1 MADNIQKTLDIKVN
15 YSEALD
21 GVAKYR
27 MELDRAKAEAKA
39 MTDILKEY
47 DKALKD
53 GSISETEYSKRVLE
67 VQKSLA
73 ANKQEQNQ
81 LSDAIRT
88 SEKVIKNQITQQ
100 NLADDSI
107 KALRAQLSNLTK
119 EYDELSASQ
128 RDNAEVGGKLLASIN
143 DVTDQIKE
151 AEEATQRYYRNVGNY
166 KSALEGMEKATDGA
180 KNSILG
186 FISGGN
192 PLVQMLVN
200 TSQQLGSVKQAFVVV
215 AQGASML
222 GKQLLALMANPIVAF
237 LAAIAAAFMVLKS
250 GIESSEERMNKFRVI
265 MAPMKMVF
273 DVVSVAIGKVCG
285 VLLDLVGL
293 ASDAIMWLN
302 KMAESLPILG
312 KHFAEQNK
320 KVKEYI
326 DLEKQRQEITRLTRD
341 EVVKSAEREREISDL
356 RAKFAEKDK
365 YTNEERLKFLDQAIA
380 KEKEQAEANKRLA
393 QMRLEN
399 LEREAALADNDAEMN
414 DKLAQAKAE
423 VIKADTALSNKMR
436 ELNAQRVEAIN
447 GINAEA
453 EAVKKAEAEKAKAW
467 QETIIKRKKIEVEYS
482 RKVEDAELEL
492 VDDEYEKQKVTITVQ
507 YEREIGDLRKQLE
520 EEENLT
526 ESAKESINQLIIA
539 KQKQL
544 NRELAALDK
553 ERLSTEEQLWR
564 EAEDAMLDLIKG
576 GYEKQKQVVATQYQR
591 EIEDLQKRLDEEN
604 SLTESAKEALRSL
617 IISKRQQMNN
627 EIQAIEKSATDEQ
640 IQREAERIQLQQ
652 DADRLS
658 LEARMSNLQ
667 EGTMQML
674 NLQRE
679 QADQEFSF
687 RQANIDREYQ
697 QEQERINALAISEQE
712 KNDMLLNLQLDYG
725 NKSKENEQ
733 KLADEKKK
741 IAKAEA
747 QMKIESYNSIKSGID
762 AMGEHSKA
770 FAIMSKAIALGE
782 IAVNTGKALAAGI
795 AQAQS
800 VPFPANLVAIATTVG
815 TILANIASAI
825 STVKSAKFA
834 KGGTVDT
841 SQYASGGDVRGAGTG
856 TSDSIHAMLSNGESV
871 MTAAATSMYAPVL
884 SAMNQSA
891 GGNPITGG
899 GSAQGEDMLARAV
912 ARGLMAMPNPVVS
925 VEEIN
930 TTSRRV
936 QVLENLASI

>member
-27 MELDRAKAEAKA
+27 MELDRAKAEAKL
-39 MTDILKEY
+39 MTE
-47 DKALKD
+47 ALKNHAKQLNE
-53 GSISETEYSKRVLE
+53 GKISEEQYAKAVLE
-67 VQKSLA
+67 TQKQLA

-143 DVTDQIKE
+143 DVTDQIKQ

-166 KSALEGMEKATDGA
+166 QSALEGMEKATNGA
-180 KNSILG
+180 KDSILG

-302 KMAESLPILG
+302 KMAESLPGIG
-312 KHFAEQNK
+312 KYFEQANK
-320 KVKEYI
+320 TTEEYI
-326 DLEKQRQEITRLTRD
+326 NIEKQKQEITKATRD

-365 YTNEERLKFLDQAIA
+365 YSNEERLKFLDQAIA

-393 QMRLEN
+393 QMKLEN
-399 LEREAALADNDAEMN
+399 LEREAALADNDAAMN

-447 GINAEA
+447 GINAEVAA
-453 EAVKKAEAEKAKAW
+453 EKKAAEEKAKAW
-467 QETIIKRKKIEVEYS
+467 REAQKKKEE
-482 RKVEDAELEL
+482 AL
-492 VDDEYEKQKVTITVQ
+492 KQQ
-507 YEREIGDLRKQLE
+507 QD
-520 EEENLT
+520 
-526 ESAKESINQLIIA
+526 
-539 KQKQL
+539 
-544 NRELAALDK
+544 
-553 ERLSTEEQLWR
+553 TEEQLWK
-564 EAEDAMLDLIKG
+564 EAEDSLIELIKDN
-576 GYEKQKQVVATQYQR
+576 YEKQRQQVQTQYMR
-591 EIEDLQKRLDEEN
+591 EIEDLKERLATEKN
-604 SLTESAKEALRSL
+604 LTASAKDAINLL
-617 IISKRQQMNN
+617 IINKQKQMG
-627 EIQAIEKSATDEQ
+627 EELKAIKKAQTDEQ
-640 IQREAERIQLQQ
+640 IQKDAEEIQRKADLERMTL
-652 DADRLS
+652 DARL
-658 LEARMSNLQ
+658 AVVQ
-667 EGTMQML
+667 EGT
-674 NLQRE
+674 
-679 QADQEFSF
+679 AEFF
-687 RQANIDREYQ
+687 DLRQ
-697 QEQERINALAISEQE
+697 QEIDMEYEQE
-712 KNDMLLNLQLDYG
+712 KQRIANLVASEEEKNALLELAQQ
-725 NKSKENEQ
+725 KHAQRTEEN
-733 KLADEKKK
+733 KKK
-741 IAKAEA
+741 QADNEKAILQAKKQTELDA
-747 QMKIESYNSIKSGID
+747 YNSVKSGID
-762 AMGEHSKA
+762 ALAQHSKA
-770 FAIMSKAIALGE
+770 FAIMSKAIALAE
-782 IAVNTGKALAAGI
+782 IAINTGKALSAGI
-795 AQAQS
+795 AQAAAAG
-800 VPFPANLVAIATTVG
+800 PFPANLIAIATTVG
-815 TILANIASAI
+815 TVLANIASAI
-825 STVKSAKFA
+825 ATVKSAKFA
-834 KGGTVDT
+834 KGGRVDT
-841 SQYASGGDVRGAGTG
+841 RQYASGGDVRGAGTG

-930 TTSRRV
+930 TTARRV

>member
-1 MADNIQKTLDIKVN
+1 MADNIQKTLDIRVN
-15 YSEALD
+15 YSEALN

-27 MELDRAKAEAKA
+27 VELENAKREAKA
-39 MTDILKEY
+39 MTDALKEY
-47 DKALKD
+47 EKALD
-53 GSISETEYSKRVLE
+53 NGTITEEEYNKKVLATT
-67 VQKSLA
+67 KSLA
-73 ANKQEQNQ
+73 ANKQEQAQ

-100 NLADDSI
+100 NLEETSI

-143 DVTDQIKE
+143 EVTNQIKE

-180 KNSILG
+180 KDSILG

-192 PLVQMLVN
+192 PLVQMLIN

-302 KMAESLPILG
+302 KMAESLPGIG
-312 KHFAEQNK
+312 KYFEQSNK
-320 KVKEYI
+320 QVQEYI
-326 DLEKQRQEITRLTRD
+326 DIEKQRQEIEKLKR
-341 EVVKSAEREREISDL
+341 EEIVKSAEREREISDL

-365 YTNEERLKFLDQAIA
+365 YTNEERLGFLDKAIA

-414 DKLAQAKAE
+414 DKLAEAKAE

-447 GINAEA
+447 SINAEIAA
-453 EAVKKAEAEKAKAW
+453 EKKAAEERAKAWRDAQKKKAEAIKQQ
-467 QETIIKRKKIEVEYS
+467 QE
-482 RKVEDAELEL
+482 
-492 VDDEYEKQKVTITVQ
+492 
-507 YEREIGDLRKQLE
+507 
-520 EEENLT
+520 
-526 ESAKESINQLIIA
+526 
-539 KQKQL
+539 
-544 NRELAALDK
+544 
-553 ERLSTEEQLWR
+553 TEEQLWK
-564 EAEDAMLDLIKG
+564 EAEDSLIELIKDN
-576 GYEKQKQVVATQYQR
+576 YEKQRQQVQTQYMR
-591 EIEDLQKRLDEEN
+591 EIEDLKERLATEKN
-604 SLTESAKEALRSL
+604 LTASAKDAINLL
-617 IISKRQQMNN
+617 IINKQKQMG
-627 EIQAIEKSATDEQ
+627 EELKAIEKAQTDEQ
-640 IQREAERIQLQQ
+640 IQKDAEEIQRKADLERMTL
-652 DADRLS
+652 DARL
-658 LEARMSNLQ
+658 AVVQ
-667 EGTMQML
+667 EGTAEFF
-674 NLQRE
+674 NLRQ
-679 QADQEFSF
+679 QE
-687 RQANIDREYQ
+687 IDLEYQ
-697 QEQERINALAISEQE
+697 QEQQRIADLVASEEE
-712 KNDMLLNLQLDYG
+712 KNLLLELAQQ
-725 NKSKENEQ
+725 KHAQKTEEN
-733 KLADEKKK
+733 KKK
-741 IAKAEA
+741 QADNEKAILQAKKQAELDA
-747 QMKIESYNSIKSGID
+747 YNSVKSGID
-762 AMGEHSKA
+762 ALAQHSKA
-770 FAIMSKAIALGE
+770 FAIMSKAIALAE
-782 IAVNTGKALAAGI
+782 IAINTGKALSAGI
-795 AQAQS
+795 AQAAAAG
-800 VPFPANLVAIATTVG
+800 PFPANLIAIATTVG
-815 TILANIASAI
+815 TVLANIASAI
-825 STVKSAKFA
+825 ATVKSAKFA
-834 KGGTVDT
+834 KGGRVDT
-841 SQYASGGDVRGAGTG
+841 RQYASGGDVRGAGTG

-930 TTSRRV
+930 TTARRV
-936 QVLENLASI
+936 QVLENLASV

>member
-1 MADNIQKTLDIKVN
+1 MADNIQKTLDIRVN
-15 YSEALD
+15 YSEALN

-27 MELDRAKAEAKA
+27 VELENAKREAKA
-39 MTDILKEY
+39 MSEALKEY
-47 DKALKD
+47 EKALDD
-53 GSISETEYSKRVLE
+53 GTMTEEEYNKKVLATT
-67 VQKSLA
+67 KSLA

-100 NLADDSI
+100 NLEETSI

-128 RDNAEVGGKLLASIN
+128 RDNEEVGGKLLASIN
-143 DVTDQIKE
+143 DVTDEIKR

-180 KNSILG
+180 KDSILG

-192 PLVQMLVN
+192 PLVQMLIN
-200 TSQQLGSVKQAFVVV
+200 TSQQLGSVKQAFAV
-215 AQGASML
+215 AGQGAVML
-222 GKQLLALMANPIVAF
+222 GKQFLALMANPIVAF
-237 LAAIAAAFMVLKS
+237 LALLAAAFMALKN
-250 GIESSEERMNKFRVI
+250 GIQSSEERMNKFKTL
-265 MAPMKMVF
+265 MAPLQMVF
-273 DVVSVAIGKVCG
+273 DTISNAIGKVCAHLLNLVELATDG
-285 VLLDLVGL
+285 V
-293 ASDAIMWLN
+293 MWLN

-312 KHFAEQNK
+312 KYFEQSNK
-320 KVKEYI
+320 QVQEYI
-326 DLEKQRQEITRLTRD
+326 DIEKQRQEIEKIKREEIT
-341 EVVKSAEREREISDL
+341 KSAEREREISDL

-380 KEKEQAEANKRLA
+380 KEKEQAEVNKKIK
-393 QMRLEN
+393 QMELDL
-399 LEREAALADNDAEMN
+399 LEREAALSDNDAAMN
-414 DKLAQAKAE
+414 KKLEEAKAA
-423 VIKADTALSNKMR
+423 VIRADTELNNKMR

-467 QETIIKRKKIEVEYS
+467 REAQKRK
-482 RKVEDAELEL
+482 
-492 VDDEYEKQKVTITVQ
+492 Q
-507 YEREIGDLRKQLE
+507 E
-520 EEENLT
+520 E
-526 ESAKESINQLIIA
+526 
-539 KQKQL
+539 QKQAL
-544 NRELAALDK
+544 N
-553 ERLSTEEQLWR
+553 TEEQLWR
-564 EAEDAMLDLIKG
+564 EYEDALLDLVKG

-591 EIEDLQKRLDEEN
+591 EIEDLKKRLKEEEN
-604 SLTESAKEALRSL
+604 LTKSAKDAIEKL
-617 IISKRQQMNN
+617 IIAKQQQMNN
-627 EIQAIEKSATDEQ
+627 EIRAIEKSATDEQ

-712 KNDMLLNLQLDYG
+712 KNDMLLNLQMDYG

-762 AMGEHSKA
+762 AMGEHSKS

-815 TILANIASAI
+815 TILSNIASAI
-825 STVKSAKFA
+825 ATVKSAKFA
-834 KGGTVDT
+834 KGGTVDVQ
-841 SQYASGGDVRGAGTG
+841 QYATGGNVRGAGTG

-899 GSAQGEDMLARAV
+899 GSTQGEDMLARAF
-912 ARGLMAMPNPVVS
+912 ARALMAMPNPVVS
-925 VEEIN
+925 VEEIT

-936 QVLENLASI
+936 EALQDLAQV

>member
-1 MADNIQKTLDIKVN
+1 MADNIQKTLDIRVN
-15 YSEALD
+15 YSDALN

-27 MELDRAKAEAKA
+27 VELENAKREAKA
-39 MTDILKEY
+39 MTDALKEY
-47 DKALKD
+47 EKALD
-53 GSISETEYSKRVLE
+53 NGTMTEEEYNKKVLATT
-67 VQKSLA
+67 KSLA
-73 ANKQEQNQ
+73 ANKQEQAQ

-100 NLADDSI
+100 NLEETSI

-128 RDNAEVGGKLLASIN
+128 RDNADVGGKLLASIN
-143 DVTDQIKE
+143 EVTDQIKE

-180 KNSILG
+180 KDSILG

-192 PLVQMLVN
+192 PLVQMLIN
-200 TSQQLGSVKQAFVVV
+200 TSQQLGSAKQAFAVVG
-215 AQGASML
+215 QGAVML
-222 GKQLLALMANPIVAF
+222 GKQFLALMANPIVAF
-237 LAAIAAAFMVLKS
+237 LALLAAAFMALKN
-250 GIESSEERMNKFRVI
+250 GIQSSEGRMNQFKTI
-265 MAPMKMVF
+265 MAPMQMVF
-273 DVVSVAIGKVCG
+273 DTISNAIGKVCAH
-285 VLLDLVGL
+285 LLNLVQL

-302 KMAESLPILG
+302 KMAESLPGIG
-312 KHFAEQNK
+312 KYFEQSNK
-320 KVKEYI
+320 QVQEYI
-326 DLEKQRQEITRLTRD
+326 DIEKKRQEIEKIKREEIT
-341 EVVKSAEREREISDL
+341 KSAEREREISDL

-380 KEKEQAEANKRLA
+380 KEKEQAEINKKIK
-393 QMRLEN
+393 QMELDL
-399 LEREAALADNDAEMN
+399 LEREAALSDNDAAMN
-414 DKLAQAKAE
+414 EKLEQAKAA
-423 VIKADTALSNKMR
+423 VIRADTELNNKMR

-447 GINAEA
+447 GINAET
-453 EAVKKAEAEKAKAW
+453 EAVKKAEAERAKAW
-467 QETIIKRKKIEVEYS
+467 REAQKRK
-482 RKVEDAELEL
+482 
-492 VDDEYEKQKVTITVQ
+492 QK
-507 YEREIGDLRKQLE
+507 E
-520 EEENLT
+520 
-526 ESAKESINQLIIA
+526 
-539 KQKQL
+539 QKQAL
-544 NRELAALDK
+544 N
-553 ERLSTEEQLWR
+553 TEEQLWR

-591 EIEDLQKRLDEEN
+591 EIDDLQKRLDEEEN
-604 SLTESAKEALRSL
+604 LTESAKDALNSL

-697 QEQERINALAISEQE
+697 QEQDRINALAISEQE
-712 KNDMLLNLQLDYG
+712 KNDMLLNLQMDYG

-770 FAIMSKAIALGE
+770 FAVMSKAIALGE

-834 KGGTVDT
+834 KGGTVDVQ
-841 SQYASGGDVRGAGTG
+841 QYATGGNVRGAGSG

-899 GSAQGEDMLARAV
+899 GSTQGEDMLARAF
-912 ARGLMAMPNPVVS
+912 ARALMAMPNPVVS
-925 VEEIN
+925 VEEIT

-936 QVLENLASI
+936 EALHSLAQV

>member
-27 MELDRAKAEAKA
+27 MELDRAKAEAKL
-39 MTDILKEY
+39 MTE
-47 DKALKD
+47 ALKNHAKQLNE
-53 GSISETEYSKRVLE
+53 GKISEEQYTKAVLE
-67 VQKSLA
+67 TQKQLA
-73 ANKQEQNQ
+73 ANKQEQAQ

-143 DVTDQIKE
+143 DVTDQIKQ

-166 KSALEGMEKATDGA
+166 QSALEGMEKATNGA
-180 KNSILG
+180 KDSILG

-302 KMAESLPILG
+302 KMAESLPGIG
-312 KHFAEQNK
+312 KYFEQANK
-320 KVKEYI
+320 TTEEYI
-326 DLEKQRQEITRLTRD
+326 NIEKQKQEITKATRD

-380 KEKEQAEANKRLA
+380 KEKEQAEINKKIK
-393 QMRLEN
+393 QMELDL
-399 LEREAALADNDAEMN
+399 LEREAALSDNDTAMYN
-414 DKLAQAKAE
+414 KLAEAKAA
-423 VIKADTALSNKMR
+423 VTRADTELNNKMK

-447 GINAEA
+447 GINAEVAA
-453 EAVKKAEAEKAKAW
+453 EKKAAEEKAKAW
-467 QETIIKRKKIEVEYS
+467 REAQKK
-482 RKVEDAELEL
+482 K
-492 VDDEYEKQKVTITVQ
+492 
-507 YEREIGDLRKQLE
+507 
-520 EEENLT
+520 
-526 ESAKESINQLIIA
+526 KE
-539 KQKQL
+539 
-544 NRELAALDK
+544 ALQQQQD
-553 ERLSTEEQLWR
+553 TEEQLWK
-564 EAEDAMLDLIKG
+564 EAEDSLIELIKDN
-576 GYEKQKQVVATQYQR
+576 YEKQRQQVQTQYMR
-591 EIEDLQKRLDEEN
+591 EIEDLKERLATEKN
-604 SLTESAKEALRSL
+604 LTASAKDAINLL
-617 IISKRQQMNN
+617 IINKQKQMG
-627 EIQAIEKSATDEQ
+627 EELKAIEKAQTDEQ
-640 IQREAERIQLQQ
+640 IQKDAEEIQRKADLERMTL
-652 DADRLS
+652 DARL
-658 LEARMSNLQ
+658 AVVQ
-667 EGTMQML
+667 EGT
-674 NLQRE
+674 
-679 QADQEFSF
+679 AEFF
-687 RQANIDREYQ
+687 DLRQ
-697 QEQERINALAISEQE
+697 QEIDMEYEQE
-712 KNDMLLNLQLDYG
+712 KQRIADLVASEEEKNLLLELAQQ
-725 NKSKENEQ
+725 KHAQKTEEN
-733 KLADEKKK
+733 KKK
-741 IAKAEA
+741 QADNEKAILQAKKQAELDA
-747 QMKIESYNSIKSGID
+747 YNSVKSGID
-762 AMGEHSKA
+762 ALAQHSKA
-770 FAIMSKAIALGE
+770 FAIMSKAIALAE
-782 IAVNTGKALAAGI
+782 IAINTGKALSAGI
-795 AQAQS
+795 AQAAAAG
-800 VPFPANLVAIATTVG
+800 PFPANLIAIATTVG
-815 TILANIASAI
+815 TVLANIASAI
-825 STVKSAKFA
+825 ATVKSAKFA
-834 KGGTVDT
+834 KGGRVDT
-841 SQYASGGDVRGAGTG
+841 RQYASGGDVRGAGTG

-930 TTSRRV
+930 TTARRV